1 MRTKIS
7 RFEMEQQKSDSLL
20 YRLLPMKVAK
30 SLRNGERVKP
40 EKFDNVTIMFSDIVG
55 FTTIASY
62 SEPIETISIL
72 NNLFTIFD
80 NIVKRY
86 DVFKVETIGD
96 AYLAVSGLPKRNNN
110 HAEQIGLVALEFIDW
125 CLRFKIE
132 HMPSIPLQVRIG
144 IHTGAVVSGVIGV
157 ISPRYCIFGDSVNIA
172 SRLESTGSPNSI
184 HISHTTKNWL
194 EKYQNF
200 IIEHRG
206 SISLEG
212 RGEFDT
218 FWLLGRTEIDQ
229 PLLALP
235 ANISKGYGLEKKLKL
250 GVHKCTTKKR
260 MQKD

>member
-157 ISPRYCIFGDSVNIA
+157 ISPQNYFCFFTFFLILIIIRKPGNILFFNIR
-172 SRLESTGSPNSI
+172 SNGNFVDQRGSPNSI

-206 SISLEG
+206 SISLQG

-235 ANISKGYGLEKKLKL
+235 ANISKG
-250 GVHKCTTKKR
+250 
-260 MQKD
+260 